1 MFDNNEKTLDT
12 TVETTVDSY
21 RGKFIRQMSNINI
34 RKGPEK
40 NQTRGC
46 GKGVRKGPEKNQTR
60 GCGKGVLKSTY
71 VMGSPQKEKKMPR
84 NIIINLK

>member
-40 NQTRGC
+40 IQI
-46 GKGVRKGPEKNQTR
+46 R

-71 VMGSPQKEKKMPR
+71 VMGSPQKEKKMPK
-84 NIIINLK
+84 NIIINLKK